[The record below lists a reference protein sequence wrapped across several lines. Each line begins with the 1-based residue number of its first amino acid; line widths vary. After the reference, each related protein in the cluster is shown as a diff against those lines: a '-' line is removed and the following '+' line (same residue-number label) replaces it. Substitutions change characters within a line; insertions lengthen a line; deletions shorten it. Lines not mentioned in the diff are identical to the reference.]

1 MNIRAKG
8 GPTRR
13 PRPTRPSRGVHA
25 LTIAFFVVFG
35 MGPTVG
41 DIGSC
46 GQDVDALDPAL
57 FFALKARIDCLRCR
71 ECTLVG
77 KKLRRGVLGGPA
89 TSFLPGCQP
98 LVHDGEVCLHAL
110 IHASCDDYASYT
122 DETRPTAPS
131 ECQFCPLP

>member
-1 MNIRAKG
+1 VTARSREA
-8 GPTRR
+8 R
-13 PRPTRPSRGVHA
+13 PAADRTVLG
-25 LTIAFFVVFG
+25 LTIVLAVAFG

-46 GQDVDALDPAL
+46 SQEVDALDPAL
-57 FFALKARIDCLRCR
+57 FFAIKARIDCTRCGDCGLSTTPCQTA
-71 ECTLVG
+71 CTASS
-77 KKLRRGVLGGPA
+77 P
-89 TSFLPGCQP
+89 TSFLRGCRP

-110 IHASCDDYASYT
+110 LHASCDDYASYA

>member
-1 MNIRAKG
+1 MNARRA
-8 GPTRR
+8 P
-13 PRPTRPSRGVHA
+13 PRKALSGV
-25 LTIAFFVVFG
+25 TIVVAIVFG

-46 GQDVDALDPAL
+46 GQEVEALDAPT
-57 FFALKARIDCLRCR
+57 FFAMKARIDCSRCG
-71 ECTLVG
+71 ECGLSG
-77 KKLRRGVLGGPA
+77 KECEAACAPTRR
-89 TSFLPGCQP
+89 TSFLPDCHP

-122 DETRPTAPS
+122 DETKPAAPS

>member
-1 MNIRAKG
+1 MMKRARRGPLG
-8 GPTRR
+8 GAGGASSRR
-13 PRPTRPSRGVHA
+13 VHA
-25 LTIAFFVVFG
+25 WTIVLAVVFG

-46 GQDVDALDPAL
+46 NPEVDLLDPPL
-57 FFALKARIDCLRCR
+57 FFALKARIDCLRCG
-71 ECTLVG
+71 ECTLSG
-77 KKLRRGVLGGPA
+77 KQCEAACSVSPP
-89 TSFLPGCQP
+89 TSFLPGCRP

-110 IHASCDDYASYT
+110 LHASCDDYASYT